1 MLVDSVIGHPHSVR
15 GKISRAGFTVGVIEK
30 QAVSYRAEGVAGQNP
45 VRDLVM
51 NFLRVH
57 VPHVLRVVF
66 PSHCTS
72 HTYELTGLLD
82 YFSNVSSWLTRK
94 ILRRGHQ
101 PGFSPLRLPPPFHR
115 RLLRP
120 PRILSISPKVLW
132 LYKANNHRL

>member
-30 QAVSYRAEGVAGQNP
+30 QAVSHRAEGVPGQNP

-51 NFLRVH
+51 DFLRVH

-72 HTYELTGLLD
+72 HSYELTGLLD
-82 YFSNVSSWLTRK
+82 YFSNVSSLAYPK
-94 ILRRGHQ
+94 K
-101 PGFSPLRLPPPFHR
+101 FSVGD
-115 RLLRP
+115 
-120 PRILSISPKVLW
+120 ISPVS
-132 LYKANNHRL
+132 HH

>member
-66 PSHCTS
+66 
-72 HTYELTGLLD
+72 
-82 YFSNVSSWLTRK
+82 
-94 ILRRGHQ
+94 
-101 PGFSPLRLPPPFHR
+101 R